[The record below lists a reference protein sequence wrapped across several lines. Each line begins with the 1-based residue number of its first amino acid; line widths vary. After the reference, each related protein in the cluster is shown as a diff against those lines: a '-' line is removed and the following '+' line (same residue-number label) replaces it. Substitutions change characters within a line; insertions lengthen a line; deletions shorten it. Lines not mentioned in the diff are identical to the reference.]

1 MAIHRLGNKLIIPR
15 IKIIEPETFAQKEAS
30 TPTSKLLNLINKL
43 NVNTENPSDADT
55 ISALFLGFWLSFK
68 LPPTTMGSI
77 GKAHGA
83 KTVKAPEIKLNKKIN
98 IILIDL

>member
-1 MAIHRLGNKLIIPR
+1 MAIHSLGNKLIIPKV
-15 IKIIEPETFAQKEAS
+15 KIINPETFAQKEAS
-30 TPTSKLLNLINKL
+30 IPINKVLNLINKL
-43 NVNTENPSDADT
+43 NVNTESPSDADT